1 VKLILQ
7 QITSFRGNVR
17 MPFLAPEAAVA
28 FKTLENDTGGLVYT
42 DMWRDPTA
50 SLLAKRMKRIT
61 QVPGY
66 SPHNYGIAIDIDLKT
81 VLQEKKIRYE
91 DLLFL
96 LKKRGWVCYRRDGEA
111 DKPGSEHFNFLGDDA
126 DRYLTKCTMDPITW
140 GYAAET
146 KILERF
152 DSEFQLSAKDVQLKL
167 AQLGLYTG
175 IITGQ
180 LDMYTREAI
189 LAFQRAWDLNQTG
202 SVDPSLCRVLA
213 FVSSDRQMI

>member
-1 VKLILQ
+1 MKLELKQ
-7 QITSFRGNVR
+7 LTSFRGNVR
-17 MPFLAPEAAVA
+17 MPFLAPEAATA
-28 FKTLENDTGGLVYT
+28 FIILENDTGGLIYT

-50 SLLAKRMKRIT
+50 SLLAKRMKRVT

-66 SPHNYGIAIDIDLKT
+66 SLHNYGLAVDIDVKT
-81 VLQEKKIRYE
+81 YTNEKKIRYE
-91 DLLFL
+91 DLLYL
-96 LKKRGWVCYRRDGEA
+96 LKKRGWVCHRRDGEE
-111 DKPGSEHFNFLGDDA
+111 DKPGSEHFNYLGPDA

-140 GYAAET
+140 GYPAEMR
-146 KILERF
+146 ILERF
-152 DSEFQLSAKDVQLKL
+152 DKDFQLTAKDVQLKL

-180 LDMYTREAI
+180 FDMYTREAI
-189 LAFQRAWDLNQTG
+189 LAFQRAWDLIPTG